1 MTLWFILGLM
11 LLAAVF
17 AVLWPL
23 GRKSEL
29 RAGSDIAVYRAQLEE
44 IEADRAAGRI
54 AENEAQAARVEISRR
69 LLAAAD
75 AAPTVVVNDSPHL
88 RRAAALVALI
98 LLPLGAAMLYLTLGS
113 PHEPSQPIA
122 DRRGPPSEEDSILD
136 LVARVETRLAQNPDD
151 IRGWQ
156 VIGPVYMRLGRYDDA
171 AKARQN
177 VLRIMGASADREANL
192 GEALTAAAGGIVTA
206 DAKAAF
212 ERALAL
218 DANENKARF
227 FLGLAA
233 EQDGKPNE
241 AAAIWRDL
249 IASAPPDARWLDV
262 VRQALSRVEG
272 TAPPGPTEKDISVSN
287 EMTPEQRT
295 AMVQGMISRLAERLK
310 SEGSDVEGWL
320 RLLRSYM
327 VLGEREK
334 ALAAA
339 ADARRALASEP
350 DKLRRVNELIKG
362 LGLEG

>member
-1 MTLWFILGLM
+1 MALWFVLGLM

-29 RAGSDIAVYRAQLEE
+29 RSGSDIAVYRAQLDE

-88 RRAAALVALI
+88 RRAAALVALV
-98 LLPLGAAMLYLTLGS
+98 LLPIGAGLLYLTIGS
-113 PHEPSQPIA
+113 PFQPSQPIA
-122 DRRGPPSEEDSILD
+122 DRRGPPSEQDDILN
-136 LVARVETRLAQNPDD
+136 LVARVEARLAANPDD
-151 IRGWQ
+151 VRGWQ
-156 VIGPVYMRLGRYDDA
+156 VIGPVYMQLGRYDDA

-177 VLRIMGASADREANL
+177 VLRIMGANAEREANL
-192 GEALTAAAGGIVTA
+192 GEALTAASGGIVTA

-212 ERALAL
+212 ERSLAL
-218 DANENKARF
+218 DSNDYKARF

-233 EQDGKPNE
+233 EQDGKPDE
-241 AAAIWRDL
+241 AAAVWRDL

-262 VRQALSRVEG
+262 VRQALARVDG
-272 TAPPGPTEKDISVSN
+272 TTPPGPTEKEVSASN
-287 EMTPEQRT
+287 ELSPEQRT
-295 AMVQGMISRLAERLK
+295 AMVQGMVASLAERLK
-310 SEGSDVEGWL
+310 ADGADVDGWL

-327 VLGEREK
+327 VLGERDK

-339 ADARRALASEP
+339 AAARRALASDP